1 MIGKIILG
9 IAAGVVIVAAGAFA
23 AYWDHI
29 HWYDKYEQAIK
40 QGGAEEKQAVLPS
53 GSVINYGEV
62 ANDKPT
68 LLLIHGQMSTWE
80 DYALA
85 PGTE

>member
-23 AYWDHI
+23 AYWHHNI

-40 QGGAEEKQAVLPS
+40 QASAEEKQAVLPS

-80 DYALA
+80 D
-85 PGTE
+85 

>member
-23 AYWDHI
+23 AYWDHNI

-53 GSVINYGEV
+53 GSVIN
-62 ANDKPT
+62 
-68 LLLIHGQMSTWE
+68 
-80 DYALA
+80 
-85 PGTE
+85 